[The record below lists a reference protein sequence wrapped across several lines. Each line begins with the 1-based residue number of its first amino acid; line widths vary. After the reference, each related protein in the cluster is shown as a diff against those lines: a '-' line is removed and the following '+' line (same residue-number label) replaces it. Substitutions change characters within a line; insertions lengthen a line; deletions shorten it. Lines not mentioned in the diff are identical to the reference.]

1 MLTLVLPGR
10 EGWDA
15 ANNVF
20 VDEADIVIQLE
31 HSLASLSKWESIFK
45 KPFLSEDDK
54 NEVELLGYVRAMCLT
69 PDLPE
74 DAFQRLTEE
83 HWAQINEYLND
94 TMTATWFS
102 KEPNHRRATQQIT
115 AELIYY
121 WMDVAQINWDAQHWH
136 LNRLFT
142 LIRVHSAHNEA
153 AQRKDG
159 GRMSAEQMQD
169 RRALI
174 ERRRREAQRGGEA

>member
-1 MLTLVLPGR
+1 MLIIVLPGR
-10 EGWDA
+10 EGWDP
-15 ANNVF
+15 ANQVF
-20 VDEADIVIQLE
+20 VDEADLVIELE
-31 HSLASLSKWESIFK
+31 HSLVSLSKWESKFK
-45 KPFLSEDDK
+45 KPFLSEEDK
-54 NEVELLGYVRAMCLT
+54 TELELLGYVKAMCIT
-69 PDLPE
+69 PNLPE
-74 DAFQRLTEE
+74 DTFQRLDES

-102 KEPNHRRATQQIT
+102 KDVNSRRPTQQIT

-121 WMDVAQINWDAQHWH
+121 WMDAAQINWEAQHWH

-153 AQRKDG
+153 AQNKKG
-159 GRMSAEQMQD
+159 GRMTAEQMQD
-169 RRALI
+169 RRSLI